1 MMDSRIPSIKHDQD
15 QESVD
20 PSEIHVSFP
29 LRYLV
34 YSIATLRD
42 SVTNIARGYRLP
54 GFITP
59 ESERFGNPRPLTS
72 THNLEAVPS

>member
-1 MMDSRIPSIKHDQD
+1 MMDSRIPSIKHDED

-20 PSEIHVSFP
+20 PSEIHVSSPSLFSVQYRNSP
-29 LRYLV
+29 RFCNKHHTRV
-34 YSIATLRD
+34 SIA
-42 SVTNIARGYRLP
+42 